1 MDALLGGHLPDLDG
15 AVGGARDEVLVVGR
29 EGHAQHP
36 ARVARQRR
44 DQAPVTPGKEREKS
58 WGMVYEQQWSDKL
71 HKQYPT
77 FLHLGFSLTFMDLS
91 PYNK

>member
-15 AVGGARDEVLVVGR
+15 AVRGARDEVLVVGR

-44 DQAPVTPGKEREKS
+44 DQAPVTPAKETIIMAGE
-58 WGMVYEQQWSDKL
+58 
-71 HKQYPT
+71 
-77 FLHLGFSLTFMDLS
+77 
-91 PYNK
+91 